1 MKKNTKKIL
10 LIIICIFLTMF
21 QTNYTVYG
29 YTLPQVK
36 SHINFKTVEEDGEPK
51 KYDIVIDAKDLVN
64 NEQLPDIRIG
74 IEDILYARDEVYS
87 DNSLLNIDFFSEHK
101 DNDNKDVMRNLVK
114 SVYKVSLY
122 IISAFMITLLIY
134 ISIKFIISAM
144 TEKQK
149 QEEPDKKKS
158 KDKKKKDETPEYYKR
173 WRKAIEQWFSVVVLL
188 TCSIFILSFI
198 TSFSNVIVDIVDT
211 KQIKDEPIVIYVK
224 NSKIPESSAQSI
236 TSIISGD
243 ATLRNKVVKQA
254 KSLENLDVGSSNSI
268 KWVKRVYEKVLEK
281 NIPNQCCAH
290 KARQNSFIV
299 SSTTEDIV
307 PGAAVFSDVSSLD
320 GKSKITDSKCGQDA
334 GHVGIYIGDGKIA
347 SYTGRGDTGV
357 TICTIEEW
365 KSTWKFSGWGWLPGT
380 DEIKTENL
388 SKSNNSNT
396 SSNSNKMKTVNYY
409 FETNLEGSLM
419 FQSQF
424 KWEKSDL
431 KNFINASMGRMDNSI

>member
-1 MKKNTKKIL
+1 M
-10 LIIICIFLTMF
+10 
-21 QTNYTVYG
+21 
-29 YTLPQVK
+29 
-36 SHINFKTVEEDGEPK
+36 
-51 KYDIVIDAKDLVN
+51 
-64 NEQLPDIRIG
+64 
-74 IEDILYARDEVYS
+74 YARDEVYS

-158 KDKKKKDETPEYYKR
+158 KDKKKKDETPEYYKDGEN
-173 WRKAIEQWFSVVVLL
+173 AIEQWFSVVVLL